1 MRILLRIWAIFV
13 VVTKRILSQRGLVLA
28 AIAGMTA
35 AVALVMSVPLY
46 ADAVYYRTFRT
57 NLSATVSEASAPARP
72 PFPLI
77 FQYSGGVSGQLQ
89 WEDIQPVDA
98 YLTRSAASTLGLPQ
112 NLLVRYFRTEPF
124 RLFPQGESE
133 FVQLKSALFWAQF
146 AFISGLEEHIT
157 ILEGRFPTVAAPSAD
172 STVEVLVS
180 ESLALEAG
188 LQVGET
194 YIVYVADELETGE
207 TITLQIPVRISGV
220 WRPTDRQESYWYTSP
235 SNFDSFL
242 FVPEATFSSRI
253 SVHLPDEIYS
263 GVWYLVMDA
272 DNIHSSDAVPL
283 LRRISTLNRR
293 VATLLPE
300 IRLAR
305 SPVGA
310 LVEYQRAAR
319 LLTILLYAFSVPI
332 VGLILA
338 FISLV
343 AGLSVERQRNEIA
356 VLRSRGGTM
365 PQIMG
370 IVTLES
376 LLLGAVALAISWPV
390 GTQIARTIGQTRSF
404 LNFTAQ
410 SQLRVNLSI
419 AVLRFGI
426 VAIVLGI
433 VTQVKPAIGAARHT
447 IVTYKQER
455 ARMLQRPWWQRFWLD
470 VLLLIPVTYGAFLL
484 RQQGRIVVLETDLSS
499 SPFQNP
505 LLFVVPALGVFAL
518 TLFFLRLM
526 PTIMKG
532 IVWVA
537 SYTKSVGLL
546 LAARHLSRM
555 PGFYTT
561 PMILLVVTLSLSAF
575 TASLA
580 ETLDSHLY
588 DQIYYQIG
596 ADMNFMDVGEYKP
609 ADSFLRATSAVDPEE
624 ESGPRWLFFPVSEYL
639 KVPGVE
645 AAARV
650 GRYAVSAQIGS
661 GGTQDGTFI
670 GIDRID
676 FPRVAFW
683 RRDFAPAHLG
693 TLMNA
698 LGVAWDGV
706 LVPRD
711 FMRQNSLLVGDAIQ
725 LTVTTYGQR
734 NEMDFQIVGSF
745 DLFPTWYPT
754 DGPLFVGDLEYL
766 FAQAGMQ
773 FPYRVWLATNPAADP
788 RQLGREG
795 IRELNV
801 RIFEWEAPRLDIS
814 TAQQLPERQG
824 LFGVLSI
831 GFAAAAVMTVLGF
844 LLYALYSF
852 RRRFIELGVLR
863 ASGLS
868 TGQMTS
874 FLAWELIFLILFG
887 AGLGT
892 GLGAWVSSLFIPYLQ
907 IGEEASARIPP
918 FVVQIAWPAILRMY
932 GLFGLLFIVTLGVLV
947 VLLRRMRIFQAI
959 KLGETT

>member
-1 MRILLRIWAIFV
+1 MRIFLRLWAIFV

-57 NLSATVSEASAPARP
+57 SLSTAASERS

-77 FQYSGGVSGQLQ
+77 YQYSGGISGQLQ
-89 WEDIQPVDA
+89 WEDIQPVDT

-124 RLFPQGESE
+124 RLYAQDESE
-133 FVQLKSALFWAQF
+133 FLTLKSALFWVQF
-146 AFISGLEEHIT
+146 AFMSDVEQHIT
-157 ILEGRFPTVAAPSAD
+157 IFEGRYPNVAPSSPD
-172 STVEVLVS
+172 SEVEVLVS

-188 LQVGET
+188 LQADET
-194 YIVYVADELETGE
+194 YIALVVDELETGE
-207 TITLQIPVRISGV
+207 KITSQIPIRISGV
-220 WRPTDRQESYWYTSP
+220 WRPKDPQEPYWYTSP
-235 SNFDSFL
+235 SNFDSWL
-242 FVPEATFSSRI
+242 FVPEETFISRI
-253 SVHLPDEIYS
+253 SPHLPDEIYS
-263 GVWYLVMDA
+263 AVWYLVMDA
-272 DNIHSSDAVPL
+272 ADIDSSDAVPL
-283 LRRISTLNRR
+283 LRRITTLNRR

-376 LLLGAVALAISWPV
+376 LLLGTVALAVSWPV
-390 GTQIARTIGQTRSF
+390 GTQIAQAIGQTRSF
-404 LNFTAQ
+404 LDFRAQ
-410 SQLRVNLSI
+410 PDLRVSLNM

-426 VAIVLGI
+426 IAIGLGI
-433 VTQVKPAIGAARHT
+433 ATQVKPAISAARHT
-447 IVTYKQER
+447 IVTFKQER
-455 ARMLQRPWWQRFWLD
+455 ARMLQRPWWQRYWLD
-470 VLLLIPVTYGAFLL
+470 ALLFIPAAYGAFLL
-484 RQQGRIVVLETDLSS
+484 RQQGSIVVLEKDLSS
-499 SPFQNP
+499 NPFQNP
-505 LLFVVPALGVFAL
+505 LLFFVPALGVFAL
-518 TLFFLRLM
+518 TLFSLRLM
-526 PTIMKG
+526 PLLMKG
-532 IVWVA
+532 LAWAA

-546 LAARHLSRM
+546 LAARHLSRT
-555 PGFYTT
+555 PGFYIT

-580 ETLDSHLY
+580 ETLDAHLY
-588 DQIYYQIG
+588 DQTYYQIG
-596 ADMNFMDVGEYKP
+596 ADMSFLEVGEYNP
-609 ADSFLRATSAVDPEE
+609 ANLFPRGDSAAAEEE

-650 GRYAVSAQIGS
+650 GRYAASAQIS
-661 GGTQDGTFI
+661 TGGTQDGTFM

-676 FPRVAFW
+676 FPRTAFW
-683 RRDFAPAHLG
+683 RQDFAQANLG

-698 LGVAWDGV
+698 LAVVWDGV
-706 LVPRD
+706 LVSRD
-711 FMRQNSLLVGDAIQ
+711 FMRQNSLTEGDPLH
-725 LTVTTYGQR
+725 LTVLTYGQS
-734 NEMDFQIVGSF
+734 NEIDLQIVGSF
-745 DLFPTWYPT
+745 DLFPSWYPE

-773 FPYRVWLATNPAADP
+773 FPYRVWLTTQPQVDP
-788 RQLGREG
+788 RQLVEEG
-795 IRELNV
+795 VRDLNV
-801 RIFEWEAPRLDIS
+801 RIFEWEASRLDIS

-844 LLYALYSF
+844 LLYALFSF
-852 RRRFIELGVLR
+852 RRRLIQLGVLR

-907 IGEEASARIPP
+907 IGEEAAARIPP
-918 FVVQIAWPAILRMY
+918 FVVEIAWPAILEIY
-932 GLFGLLFIVTLGVLV
+932 ALFGLLFIVTLVVLV

-959 KLGETT
+959 KLGETI